1 MTHRARASR
10 WRVAG
15 AAAGSAGFLVLA
27 PGVVAGLLP
36 WGLTGWHAHDVWL
49 PARAVGAVLIAGGV
63 AALVHAFARF
73 VIEGVGTPAPAYPT
87 ERLVVGGLY
96 RYVRNPMY
104 LAVGATILGQA
115 LLLGQAVLV
124 AYAGA
129 FAVAVAAFVHGYEQ
143 PTLAHRFGAQYE
155 AYRSAVPAWL
165 PRLRP
170 WNGVITPA
178 PDHGSDDTDLL
189 A

>member
-1 MTHRARASR
+1 
-10 WRVAG
+10 
-15 AAAGSAGFLVLA
+15 VLA

-36 WGLTGWHAHDVWL
+36 WWLTGWHAHDVWL
-49 PARAVGAVLIAGGV
+49 PARAVAAVLIAGGA
-63 AALVHAFARF
+63 AALLHAFARF
-73 VIEGVGTPAPAYPT
+73 VIEGAGTPAPAYPT

-104 LAVGATILGQA
+104 IAVGATILGQA
-115 LLLGQAVLV
+115 LLLGQPVLL

-129 FAVAVAAFVHGYEQ
+129 FVVAVAAFVYGYEQ

-178 PDHGSDDTDLL
+178 PDHRPDDADRPT
-189 A
+189 

>member
-1 MTHRARASR
+1 
-10 WRVAG
+10 
-15 AAAGSAGFLVLA
+15 
-27 PGVVAGLLP
+27 
-36 WGLTGWHAHDVWL
+36 
-49 PARAVGAVLIAGGV
+49 VLIAGGV

-104 LAVGATILGQA
+104 LSVGATILGQA

-165 PRLRP
+165 PRLRS

-178 PDHGSDDTDLL
+178 PDHGSDDTDPL

>member
-1 MTHRARASR
+1 MTHRARASL
-10 WRVAG
+10 WRVA
-15 AAAGSAGFLVLA
+15 AAATGTAGFLLLA
-27 PGVVAGLLP
+27 PGVVAALLP
-36 WGLTGWHAHDVWL
+36 WWLTGWHAHDVWL
-49 PARAVGAVLIAGGV
+49 LALAVGAGLIAGGA
-63 AALVHAFARF
+63 AALIHAFARF

-115 LLLGQAVLV
+115 LLLGQPVLV

-129 FAVAVAAFVHGYEQ
+129 FAVAVAAFVDGYEQ

-178 PDHGSDDTDLL
+178 PDRRSDDANPL
-189 A
+189 